1 MSAVVVDTSVWIDY
15 LAGAPE
21 PHLEQALASG
31 AVVLPPVVVAEL
43 MSGAQ
48 RAVDRAALQDL
59 LSDLRL
65 HATPLQHWLRV
76 GELRRSLRA
85 RGVSVSTPDA
95 HVAQCA
101 LDLDAPLLTT
111 DTVFRRIANHTTLR
125 LG

>member
-15 LAGAPE
+15 FAGAPQ
-21 PHLEQALASG
+21 PRLEEALAG
-31 AVVLPPVVVAEL
+31 GTVVLSPIVAAEL

-48 RAVDRAALQDL
+48 RAADRAALQDL

-65 HATPLQHWLRV
+65 HATPLRHWMRV

-85 RGVSVSTPDA
+85 RGVAVSTPDA

-101 LDLDAPLLTT
+101 LDLEAPLLTT
-111 DTVFRRIANHTTLR
+111 DAIFRRIAGCTTLR

>member
-15 LAGAPE
+15 FGGAAQPR
-21 PHLEQALASG
+21 LEQALAG
-31 AVVLPPVVVAEL
+31 GTVVLPPIVVAEL

-48 RAVDRAALQDL
+48 RATDRAALQDL

-65 HATPLQHWLRV
+65 HATPLQHWMRV

-85 RGVSVSTPDA
+85 RGLSVSTPDA

-101 LDLDAPLLTT
+101 LDLEAPLLTN
-111 DTVFRRIANHTTLR
+111 DALFRRIAGCTTLR
-125 LG
+125 LD